1 VGGEAALLGWQTTRR
16 VLQTASAEG
25 DKRVTSY
32 HPENDP
38 ANPDRPG
45 MQHDTPAR
53 EIPEEDQA
61 ASPNPDPA
69 AGNITGLEPGGG
81 VPPGETPPAEDQ
93 MSGDQ
98 GHDE

>member
-1 VGGEAALLGWQTTRR
+1 M
-16 VLQTASAEG
+16 S
-25 DKRVTSY
+25 SY

-45 MQHDTPAR
+45 AAGQPTRGSERGGTEREDTG
-53 EIPEEDQA
+53 
-61 ASPNPDPA
+61 ASPNPDPLN
-69 AGNITGLEPGGG
+69 GNITGLEPGGG

-93 MSGDQ
+93 MSRDQ

>member
-1 VGGEAALLGWQTTRR
+1 MST
-16 VLQTASAEG
+16 
-25 DKRVTSY
+25 Y

-45 MQHDTPAR
+45 TAGGHHQQETER
-53 EIPEEDQA
+53 EDA
-61 ASPNPDPA
+61 GASPNPDPLN
-69 AGNITGLEPGGG
+69 GNITGLEPGGG

>member
-1 VGGEAALLGWQTTRR
+1 MST
-16 VLQTASAEG
+16 
-25 DKRVTSY
+25 Y

-45 MQHDTPAR
+45 REPADPRLDR
-53 EIPEEDQA
+53 EDPG
-61 ASPNPDPA
+61 ASANPDPA
-69 AGNITGLEPGGG
+69 NGNITGLEPGGG

-93 MSGDQ
+93 MSADQ

>member
-1 VGGEAALLGWQTTRR
+1 V
-16 VLQTASAEG
+16 S
-25 DKRVTSY
+25 SY

-38 ANPDRPG
+38 ANPDQPG
-45 MQHDTPAR
+45 K
-53 EIPEEDQA
+53 DQPGTA
-61 ASPNPDPA
+61 HPGTDPGTAKGSRDSAGSPNPDPA
-69 AGNITGLEPGGG
+69 EGNVTGLEPGGG

>member
-1 VGGEAALLGWQTTRR
+1 MST
-16 VLQTASAEG
+16 
-25 DKRVTSY
+25 Y

-45 MQHDTPAR
+45 RRPGEHGEER
-53 EIPEEDQA
+53 EGEDHA
-61 ASPNPDPA
+61 AGPNPDPA

-98 GHDE
+98 GHEE

>member
-1 VGGEAALLGWQTTRR
+1 V
-16 VLQTASAEG
+16 S
-25 DKRVTSY
+25 SY

-45 MQHDTPAR
+45 KSL
-53 EIPEEDQA
+53 PEDAQPRA
-61 ASPNPDPA
+61 GQDKDSAGSANPDPA
-69 AGNITGLEPGGG
+69 EGNVTGLEPGGG

-98 GHDE
+98 GHEE

>member
-1 VGGEAALLGWQTTRR
+1 M
-16 VLQTASAEG
+16 S
-25 DKRVTSY
+25 SY

-45 MQHDTPAR
+45 R
-53 EIPEEDQA
+53 EMADAGTDQA
-61 ASPNPDPA
+61 RPAKDSAGTANPDPQE
-69 AGNITGLEPGGG
+69 GNITGLEPGGG

-98 GHDE
+98 GHSE

>member
-1 VGGEAALLGWQTTRR
+1 MST
-16 VLQTASAEG
+16 
-25 DKRVTSY
+25 Y

-38 ANPDRPG
+38 ANPDRN
-45 MQHDTPAR
+45 
-53 EIPEEDQA
+53 A
-61 ASPNPDPA
+61 ANTDEANKNGRGDSAATPNPDPLD
-69 AGNITGLEPGGG
+69 GNITGLEPGGG

>member
-1 VGGEAALLGWQTTRR
+1 M
-16 VLQTASAEG
+16 S
-25 DKRVTSY
+25 SY

-45 MQHDTPAR
+45 AAEGQPRPEGTGR
-53 EIPEEDQA
+53 EDSA
-61 ASPNPDPA
+61 SSPNPDPLE
-69 AGNITGLEPGGG
+69 GNITGLEPGGG

>member
-1 VGGEAALLGWQTTRR
+1 M
-16 VLQTASAEG
+16 S
-25 DKRVTSY
+25 SY

-38 ANPDRPG
+38 ANPDQPG
-45 MQHDTPAR
+45 KDQPGAGIPGAGPAGTQGR
-53 EIPEEDQA
+53 RDSA
-61 ASPNPDPA
+61 GSPNPDPA
-69 AGNITGLEPGGG
+69 EGNVTGLEPGGG

>member
-1 VGGEAALLGWQTTRR
+1 M
-16 VLQTASAEG
+16 S
-25 DKRVTSY
+25 SY

-38 ANPDRPG
+38 ANPDQPG
-45 MQHDTPAR
+45 KKPRAGHTGTGTGTGGGENSAR
-53 EIPEEDQA
+53 T
-61 ASPNPDPA
+61 PNPDPA
-69 AGNITGLEPGGG
+69 EGNVTGLEPGGG